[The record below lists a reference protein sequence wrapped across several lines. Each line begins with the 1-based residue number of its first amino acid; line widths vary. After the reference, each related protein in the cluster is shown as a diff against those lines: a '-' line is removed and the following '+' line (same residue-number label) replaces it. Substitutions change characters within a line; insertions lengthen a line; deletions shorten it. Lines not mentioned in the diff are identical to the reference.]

1 MAYFLS
7 GVETAKAITENLR
20 GQVEAMAGRPCL
32 ATVRMGNKDAG
43 VSYELSILKRCQK
56 AGIEVRQVV
65 IAEDAPEEE
74 LLNWI
79 CALNANRE
87 VHGILVFRPLPKHID
102 ENAVRRALASHKDVD
117 GITDWNMAN
126 LYSGNNRPRLFPPCT
141 AEGCVALL
149 KHYQIPIEG
158 KHVVIVGRSMVVGKP
173 LAMLMLQENATV
185 TICHS
190 RTENLPAICQGADI
204 LVVAAGKAGLIGTEH
219 VRPGQVILD
228 VGINTDAEGKL
239 CGDVRFE
246 EVKNIVKAITPV
258 PGGVGSMT
266 TAILASHVVKAA
278 EKMIGR

>member
-1 MAYFLS
+1 MAYLLS
-7 GVETAKAITENLR
+7 GAEAAKAITKDLHEQVDAMT
-20 GQVEAMAGRPCL
+20 GQPCL
-32 ATVRMGNKDAG
+32 ATVRMGSKDAD

-65 IAEDAPEEE
+65 IAEDAPQEE

-79 CALNANRE
+79 CALNADRE

-117 GITDWNMAN
+117 GITDWNMIN
-126 LYSGNNRPRLFPPCT
+126 LYSGNNRSCLSPPCT

-190 RTENLPAICQGADI
+190 KTENLPAICQGADI
-204 LVVAAGKAGLIGTEH
+204 LVVAAGKAGLIGAEH
-219 VRPGQVILD
+219 VRSGQVILD

>member
-1 MAYFLS
+1 MAYLLS
-7 GVETAKAITENLR
+7 GVEAAKAITETLHE
-20 GQVEAMAGRPCL
+20 QVEAMTGQPCL
-32 ATVRMGNKDAG
+32 ATVRMGNKEAD
-43 VSYELSILKRCQK
+43 VSYELSILKRCQRV
-56 AGIEVRQVV
+56 GIEVRQVV
-65 IAEDAPEEE
+65 IAEDTPQEE

-79 CALNANRE
+79 CTLNADRE

-102 ENAVRRALASHKDVD
+102 ENAVRRALTSHKDVD

-126 LYSGNNRPRLFPPCT
+126 LYSGNNRSSFFPSCT

-190 RTENLPAICQGADI
+190 KTENLSAICQAADI
-204 LVVAAGKAGLIGTEH
+204 LAVAAGKAGLIGAEH
-219 VRPGQVILD
+219 VRSGQVILD

-246 EVKNIVKAITPV
+246 EVKNIAKAITPV

-278 EKMIGR
+278 EEMIRR

>member
-1 MAYFLS
+1 MSADR
-7 GVETAKAITENLR
+7 K
-20 GQVEAMAGRPCL
+20 
-32 ATVRMGNKDAG
+32 
-43 VSYELSILKRCQK
+43 
-56 AGIEVRQVV
+56 
-65 IAEDAPEEE
+65 
-74 LLNWI
+74 
-79 CALNANRE
+79 

-102 ENAVRRALASHKDVD
+102 ENAVRRALASYKDVD

-126 LYSGNNRPRLFPPCT
+126 LYSGNNRSSFFPPCT

-158 KHVVIVGRSMVVGKP
+158 KYVVIVGRSMVVGKP

-190 RTENLPAICQGADI
+190 KTENLPAICQGADI
-204 LVVAAGKAGLIGTEH
+204 LVVAAGKAGLIGAEH

>member
-7 GVETAKAITENLR
+7 GVEAAKAITENLR
-20 GQVEAMAGRPCL
+20 GQVEAMAGQPCL
-32 ATVRMGNKDAG
+32 ATVRMSNKDAD

-74 LLNWI
+74 LLNWT

-117 GITDWNMAN
+117 GITDRNIAN
-126 LYSGNNRPRLFPPCT
+126 LYSGNNRSCLFPPCT

-204 LVVAAGKAGLIGTEH
+204 LVVAAGKAGLIGAEH

>member
-1 MAYFLS
+1 MAYLLS
-7 GVETAKAITENLR
+7 GVEAAKAITKDLHE
-20 GQVEAMAGRPCL
+20 QVETMTGRPCL
-32 ATVRMGNKDAG
+32 ATVRMGNKEAD
-43 VSYELSILKRCQK
+43 VSYELSILKRCQRV
-56 AGIEVRQVV
+56 GVEVRQVV
-65 IAEDAPEEE
+65 IAEDAPQEE

-79 CALNANRE
+79 CTLSADRE

-102 ENAVRRALASHKDVD
+102 ENAVKRALASHKDVD
-117 GITDWNMAN
+117 GITDRNMAN
-126 LYSGNNRPRLFPPCT
+126 LYSGNNRSCLFPPCT

-190 RTENLPAICQGADI
+190 KTENLPVICQGADI
-204 LVVAAGKAGLIGTEH
+204 LVVAAGKAGLIGAEH
-219 VRPGQVILD
+219 VRPGQVVLD

-278 EKMIGR
+278 EK

>member
-1 MAYFLS
+1 MSYLLS
-7 GVETAKAITENLR
+7 GVEAAKAITEDLHE
-20 GQVEAMAGRPCL
+20 QVKAMAGPPCL
-32 ATVRMGNKDAG
+32 ATVRMGNKEAD

-65 IAEDAPEEE
+65 IAADAPQEE

-79 CALNANRE
+79 CTLNVDRE
-87 VHGILVFRPLPKHID
+87 VHGILIFRPLPKHID
-102 ENAVRRALASHKDVD
+102 ENAVRRALTSRKDMD
-117 GITDWNMAN
+117 GITDWNMTY
-126 LYSGNNRPRLFPPCT
+126 LYSGNNRSCLFPPCT

-190 RTENLPAICQGADI
+190 KTENLPAICQSADI
-204 LVVAAGKAGLIGTEH
+204 LVAAAGKTGLIGAEH

-228 VGINTDAEGKL
+228 VGINIDAEGKL

-266 TAILASHVVKAA
+266 TAILANHVVKAA